1 MSARLP
7 RVSVIMP
14 CYNQGQ
20 YLNAAVDSV
29 LAQTFQDFEII
40 VIDDGSTDR
49 TTVQLLQ
56 TYEKPKLTVIH
67 TANRGPS
74 AARNTGIQ
82 RAIGEYILP
91 LDADDRI
98 DSTFLAKAV
107 SVLDNDPQVGI
118 VYSQAELFGTT
129 VGRFDLPP
137 YSFPEILLGNMIFN
151 TSLYRRNDWETAG
164 GYNENMVWGWED
176 YDFWLSLLEL
186 GRTVVQ
192 IPEVLYFHRE
202 VPNSRSQQMTQEAW
216 VKSHAQIFRNHPQLY
231 ADHIEVLFQEM
242 QALRTD
248 VMQTHARLAGI
259 INTLQ
264 QSQFWKVK
272 RAWWQVQRKLGR
284 SVDIGDEL
292 LN

>member
-1 MSARLP
+1 MSNGI

-20 YLNAAVDSV
+20 YIDAAVTSV
-29 LAQTFQDFEII
+29 LAQTFSAIEII
-40 VIDDGSTDR
+40 VINDGSTDR
-49 TTVQLLQ
+49 ATVQLLQ
-56 TYEKPKLTVIH
+56 TYEKPNLVVIH
-67 TANRGPS
+67 TDNRGPS
-74 AARNTGIQ
+74 AARNTGIE

-98 DSTFLAKAV
+98 APTFLAKAV
-107 SVLDNDPQVGI
+107 SILDRDPQVGI
-118 VYSQAELFGTT
+118 VYSQAELFGAT

-151 TSLYRRNDWETAG
+151 TSLYRRCDWETVG

-202 VPNSRSQQMTQEAW
+202 LPNSRSQQMTEAAW

-259 INTLQ
+259 INTVQ
-264 QSQFWKVK
+264 QSQFWKGRKVWG
-272 RAWWQVQRKLGR
+272 RVQRKLGR
-284 SVDIGDEL
+284 SIDMGDDL